1 MDVST
6 ACFSVTNIVGNAIRE
21 FVNYVKMAII
31 CKMSNVSVNV
41 EMEFL
46 YCKKPA
52 MMESKIILDV
62 TKIAMEV

>member
-46 YCKKPA
+46 YP
-52 MMESKIILDV
+52 
-62 TKIAMEV
+62 